1 MELVSVIIPTYNRA
15 ETINRA
21 VTSVLSQ
28 SYSKLEIIIVDDA
41 STDNT
46 YEVVKEI
53 SDERVKY
60 FKLESNLGG
69 AGARN
74 FGIEKA
80 KGSFI
85 AFQDSDDEWL
95 PNKLKSDLELFA
107 KDEKIDCLFSRYWQ
121 VDGKFSKL
129 IPMKSSI
136 DNNKLYSD
144 LLVRNLI
151 GTPTAIVKA
160 EVFDKVLGFNA
171 SLPRYQDWELFIRI
185 AKEFKVSMNPD
196 VNVLAYVSNDSLS
209 KSNMAHL
216 EALELIYNA
225 HSDEINNIRSL
236 KSLWLWNIGEARA
249 LNSLTYK
256 DILWSSLKTR
266 FTIMRAIKFCLISL
280 LGVKAYNWYRMVT
293 FRVARFL
300 SGSRLLAWLKNEDF

>member
-15 ETINRA
+15 ESINRA

-28 SYSKLEIIIVDDA
+28 SYSKLEVIIVDDA

-46 YEVVKEI
+46 YEVIKDI
-53 SDERVKY
+53 SDERIRY

-80 KGSFI
+80 KGGFI

-95 PNKLKSDLELFA
+95 PNKLKSDLELFSRD
-107 KDEKIDCLFSRYWQ
+107 DEIDCLFSRYWQ

-129 IPMKSSI
+129 IPMNSSI
-136 DNNKLYSD
+136 DSNRLYSD
-144 LLVRNLI
+144 LLVKNLI

-160 EVFDKVLGFNA
+160 KVFDKVVGFNV

-196 VNVLAYVSNDSLS
+196 INVLAYVSNDSLS
-209 KSNMAHL
+209 KSNIAHL
-216 EALELIYNA
+216 KALELIYA
-225 HSDEINNIRSL
+225 THSDEINNILPL

-249 LNSLTYK
+249 FNSLAYT

-266 FTIMRAIKFCLISL
+266 FTIVRSIKFCCISL
-280 LGVKAYNWYRMVT
+280 LGVKIYNKYRMLT
-293 FRVARFL
+293 FSVAKYL